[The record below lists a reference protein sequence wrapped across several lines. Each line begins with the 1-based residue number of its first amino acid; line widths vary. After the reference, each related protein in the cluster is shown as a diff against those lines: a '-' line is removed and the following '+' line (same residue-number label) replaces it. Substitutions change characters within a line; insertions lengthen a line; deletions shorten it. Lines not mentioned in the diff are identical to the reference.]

1 MFATVWHAE
10 AFVQES
16 VLDVTL
22 RVRYNTAK
30 VCNMT
35 RFYSERS
42 YRKIVHDN
50 LVLGRTK
57 GTFTSTDRVT
67 GKLLMWEIKLFHKTT
82 YRKLPA
88 LLSCREYC
96 SSSSLASVK
105 RKRNIEVNT
114 CNLSVWSR
122 ILQYCAKVMQTIID
136 EKSVCS
142 DLSRFIADVSAKHLM
157 DTINQW
163 DIVLVRLL
171 CMSLQQYLAKQTKD
185 RCSEVR
191 CNDICRSELYFN
203 DLS

>member
-1 MFATVWHAE
+1 
-10 AFVQES
+10 
-16 VLDVTL
+16 
-22 RVRYNTAK
+22 
-30 VCNMT
+30 MT
-35 RFYSERS
+35 RYYSERS

-82 YRKLPA
+82 YRKLPT

-96 SSSSLASVK
+96 SSSSIASVK

-114 CNLSVWSR
+114 CNLSVRSR
-122 ILQYCAKVMQTIID
+122 ILKVMQTIID

-142 DLSRFIADVSAKHLM
+142 DLLRFIADVSAKHLM
-157 DTINQW
+157 DTINQR

-171 CMSLQQYLAKQTKD
+171 CNNISQSKRYIVAAKFVVT
-185 RCSEVR
+185 
-191 CNDICRSELYFN
+191 ICRSELYFN

>member
-10 AFVQES
+10 AFIQES

-22 RVRYNTAK
+22 RVRYNMAK

-57 GTFTSTDRVT
+57 GTFTSTDRVI

-82 YRKLPA
+82 YRKLPT

-142 DLSRFIADVSAKHLM
+142 DLSRFYRRCISETSHGYDKSARYRSSETPLHVFA
-157 DTINQW
+157 TISRKTNE
-163 DIVLVRLL
+163 R
-171 CMSLQQYLAKQTKD
+171 SLQ
-185 RCSEVR
+185 
-191 CNDICRSELYFN
+191 RSSL
-203 DLS
+203 

>member
-1 MFATVWHAE
+1 MFGSVWHAE

-42 YRKIVHDN
+42 YIHDN

-82 YRKLPA
+82 HRKLPT

-122 ILQYCAKVMQTIID
+122 ILQYCAKVMQMIID

-157 DTINQW
+157 DTINQR